1 MKSIFKIQ
9 IIIIHLWF
17 IVCSYLMLT
26 ENNEVDYIGKNEPTK
41 TELYEILFYISLVIL
56 IVFYLYLLSIKLLN
70 KTK

>member
-1 MKSIFKIQ
+1 MKSFFKIQ
-9 IIIIHLWF
+9 IVIIHLWF

>member
-9 IIIIHLWF
+9 IVIIHLWF

-26 ENNEVDYIGKNEPTK
+26 ENNEVDYIGKNQSTK

>member
-9 IIIIHLWF
+9 IVIIHLWF
-17 IVCSYLMLT
+17 IVCSYLILT
-26 ENNEVDYIGKNEPTK
+26 ENNEVDYIGKNQSTK

>member
-1 MKSIFKIQ
+1 MKSIFKIH
-9 IIIIHLWF
+9 IVIIHLWF

>member
-9 IIIIHLWF
+9 IVIIHLWF
-17 IVCSYLMLT
+17 IVCSYLILT
-26 ENNEVDYIGKNEPTK
+26 ENNEVDYIGKNQSTK
-41 TELYEILFYISLVIL
+41 TEIYEILFYISLVIL

>member
-9 IIIIHLWF
+9 IVIIHLWF

-26 ENNEVDYIGKNEPTK
+26 ENNEVDYTGKNEPTK

>member
-9 IIIIHLWF
+9 IVIIHLWF